1 MIGKTTVGAF
11 CFLYI
16 AGMTVSPR
24 VFVQPLGGVMLL
36 LVLLAVRGDVYG
48 QGPREKKFTVSIGG
62 QVGTAPRITYQEEE
76 VSGLLFS
83 VFGELEVGDLIGR
96 MQYSQVIEPSVNDDN
111 FEGGYGF
118 YGAFGYNWPLAE
130 TFKMPLMLQA
140 GGAVVE
146 YNNGV
151 GGNPGNVFSD
161 GGAQFGFVV
170 APYFL
175 VTPNI
180 SIQFSVRRLW
190 GNVGFRE
197 ISGGLRLS
205 L

>member
-1 MIGKTTVGAF
+1 MRLL
-11 CFLYI
+11 FLYI
-16 AGMTVSPR
+16 ADMTSSQR
-24 VFVQPLGGVMLL
+24 VFVQPLCSLLFLVVLL
-36 LVLLAVRGDVYG
+36 LGWNDASG
-48 QGPREKKFTVSIGG
+48 QGPREKKFIVSLGG

-76 VSGLLFS
+76 VFGLLFS
-83 VFGELEVGDLIGR
+83 VFGDLEVGDLIGR
-96 MQYSQVIEPSVNDDN
+96 MQYSQVIEPSVKDDN

-130 TFKMPLMLQA
+130 NFKMPLMLTA

-151 GGNPGNVFSD
+151 GGNPGTVFTD